1 MNDMAGLIYGLC
13 ALTSLLCAWLLLQA
27 WSRSRYKL
35 LFWSG
40 LCFAGLTVNNIML
53 IADKLIFPD
62 VEMTIWRL
70 VTGLAPL
77 IALLYGLIWDAE

>member
-13 ALTSLLCAWLLLQA
+13 ALTALLCAWLLLQA
-27 WSRSRYKL
+27 WRRSRYKL

-40 LCFAGLTVNNIML
+40 LCFAGLTVNNIL
-53 IADKLIFPD
+53 LVVDKIIFPAVD
-62 VEMTIWRL
+62 MSIWRL

-77 IALLYGLIWDAE
+77 MALLYGLIWDAE

>member
-13 ALTSLLCAWLLLQA
+13 ALTALLCAWLLLQA
-27 WSRSRYKL
+27 WARSRYKL

-40 LCFAGLTVNNIML
+40 LCFAGLTVNNIL
-53 IADKLIFPD
+53 LVVDKMIFPAVD
-62 VEMTIWRL
+62 MTIWRL

-77 IALLYGLIWDAE
+77 MALLYGLIWDAE